1 MTGEEQRRRGDG
13 HRRRADQSRT
23 GEEKNERR
31 RTEGEDE
38 RTSLAGLYKALMY
51 KSQHDTINS
60 TINKIRK
67 QKTPDHKPHKK

>member
-13 HRRRADQSRT
+13 HRRGADRSRT
-23 GEEKNERR
+23 GKEKNRR
-31 RTEGEDE
+31 KRWEDE
-38 RTSLAGLYKALMY
+38 KTSLAGLYKALMY